1 MRFTIYGLII
11 CGLFLNTRAED
22 RFIGK
27 IFGTIV
33 DAETLEPL
41 AGVNI
46 YLPALRRGT
55 TTDLHGRYELNDL
68 HEGIY
73 TLRFSFVGYAT
84 ATHTVSLIDRDIEIN
99 MTLRASIL
107 QLPSITVTGK
117 PQATDILSTL
127 QSTDVLEEHELAKL
141 RGQTI
146 GSTLESLPGVSILT
160 TGSGIAKPVI
170 RGLSSQRV
178 VTISDGV
185 RQEGQQWA
193 DEHGPEIDV
202 FDAEKIEV
210 VRGPGSLLYGSDALG
225 GVVNIIHPDLPRT
238 SSGSSFLHST
248 LGLNAFS
255 NNAHVGGMLG
265 LKGAAGWWGYR
276 ANISTRSGG
285 NVRTPSGELT
295 NSAVSE
301 LNGSGTVGFSQ
312 PWGFLSTTASRFS
325 TRLEIH
331 EDPLEAPEATPFQK
345 VQHDKLTFHSNVAL
359 EGMRLEG
366 TGGWQ
371 RNTRREFEEE
381 AALEPELELVTTT
394 SSFDLKGH
402 HRPLG
407 PLFGTIGASVLRQN
421 VESRREEKLVPDSR
435 TTDLAGFIYEEV
447 VLGTTSFSGG
457 LRFDHRSMV
466 IHESAEL
473 GISAQNRSYE
483 AISASLGIAVRVE
496 ENLALVGNI
505 ATGWRTPTAFELF
518 ADGIHEGTASYERG
532 DAALVPERS
541 RSLDVGLRFVSPGLV
556 ALLTVYTNSIAHFI
570 HSSPTGLIDSA
581 STFPVFQFSQADTRF
596 QGVEA
601 SVNIQVSPSWQIR
614 ISGDVVTAR
623 NISAGEDLP
632 LIPAHKLNLESQV
645 ETERWGPLEHL
656 HGNVKIRLVAPQNK
670 VATLESPTPGYALLD
685 CSIGFEAPLGEN
697 RLMVH
702 IGVENILNKPY
713 VDHLNRFKAFAL
725 NPGRN
730 ITGRVSL
737 PLSIYE

>member
-1 MRFTIYGLII
+1 M
-11 CGLFLNTRAED
+11 RAEG

-27 IFGTIV
+27 IFGTIL

-68 HEGIY
+68 HEGNY

-84 ATHTVSLIDRDIEIN
+84 ATHTVTLIDRDVEVN
-99 MTLRASIL
+99 MILRESIL

-127 QSTDVLEEHELAKL
+127 QSTDVLEEHELATL

-146 GSTLESLPGVSILT
+146 GSTLEGLPGISILT

-225 GVVNIIHPDLPRT
+225 GVVNIIHPDLPHT
-238 SSGSSFLHST
+238 SPGNSFLHST
-248 LGLNAFS
+248 LGVNAFS
-255 NNAHVGGMLG
+255 NNAHWGGMLG

-276 ANISTRSGG
+276 ASVSSRGG
-285 NVRTPSGELT
+285 GDVQTPSGELK
-295 NSAVSE
+295 NSAASE

-331 EDPLEAPEATPFQK
+331 EDPQEDPGATPFQK
-345 VQHDKLTFHSNVAL
+345 VQHDKLAFHSNVAL
-359 EGMRLEG
+359 EGVRLEG

-381 AALEPELELVTTT
+381 TAQEPELELVTTT

-407 PLFGTIGASVLRQN
+407 PLFGTIGASILRQA
-421 VESRREEKLVPDSR
+421 VESRKVEKLVPDSR
-435 TTDLAGFIYEEV
+435 TTDVAGFIYEEV
-447 VLGTTSFSGG
+447 VLGPTSFSGG
-457 LRFDHRSMV
+457 LRFDHRSMA
-466 IHESAEL
+466 IHESSEL
-473 GISAQNRSYE
+473 GIPDQNRSYE
-483 AISASLGIAVRVE
+483 AISASFGVAIRLE
-496 ENLALVGNI
+496 EDFALVGNI

-532 DAALVPERS
+532 DGALVPERS
-541 RSLDVGLRFVSPGLV
+541 RSLDVGFRFVSPGLV
-556 ALLTVYTNSIAHFI
+556 ALVTLYTNSIANFI
-570 HSSPTGLIDSA
+570 HSAPTGLIDSA

-596 QGVEA
+596 QGMEA
-601 SVNIQVSPSWQIR
+601 FVNLQVTPSWQVR
-614 ISGDVVTAR
+614 ISGDVVIAKNLST
-623 NISAGEDLP
+623 GEYLP
-632 LIPAHKLNLESQV
+632 LIPAHKFNLQSQV

-656 HGNVKIRLVAPQNK
+656 HANAKIRLVAPQNSI
-670 VATLESPTPGYALLD
+670 APMESRTPGYALLD
-685 CSIGFEAPLGEN
+685 CSVGFEAPLGEN
-697 RLMVH
+697 RLMIH
-702 IGVENILNKPY
+702 IGIENILNKAY
-713 VDHLNRFKAFAL
+713 ADHLNRFKAFAL

-730 ITGRVSL
+730 ITGRLSL
-737 PLSIYE
+737 PFAIYE